1 MKEKTVVVLGKF
13 DGVHLGHADL
23 LKKAGEISRKNA
35 IPIVVYVISPQ
46 RNDTITDDEQK
57 ENILNSYGVDRVVFR
72 TLDNKLKNMMPDEFV
87 RDIVCSELNASFVVV
102 GENFRFGKDRC
113 GDSNMLVN
121 LCKNAGVEC
130 FVVDTVRM
138 VSANGNN
145 ETVSSTAI
153 REFLKEGQVD
163 FAYKYLGR
171 PYCIR
176 GEVKHGKHL
185 GTGMGVPTANIVPP
199 QKCPEIRRG
208 VYVSCIVLDGICY
221 KSITNVGCNPTV
233 EEGRA
238 LVTETHILDAEIDC
252 YGKEAEVRFVKF
264 IRPETV
270 FESAEKLF
278 EQIKADVSAA
288 KKFWDENPELMSEIS
303 AP

>member
-13 DGVHLGHADL
+13 DGVHLGHAQL

-46 RNDTITDDEQK
+46 RNDAITEDAEK

-72 TLDNKLKNMMPDEFV
+72 TLDYKLKNMMPADFV
-87 RDIVCSELNASFVVV
+87 RDIVCGELNASFVVV

-113 GDSNMLVN
+113 GNSNMLID
-121 LCKNAGVEC
+121 LCKDIGVEC

-138 VSANGNN
+138 VSSNGSN

-153 REFLKEGQVD
+153 REFLKAGQVE

-185 GTGMGVPTANIVPP
+185 GTDMGVPTANIVPP
-199 QKCPEIRRG
+199 HNSPEIRRG
-208 VYVSCIVLDGICY
+208 VYVSCVVIDGVCY
-221 KSITNVGCNPTV
+221 RSITNVGCNPTV
-233 EEGRA
+233 EEGRS
-238 LVTETHILDAEIDC
+238 LVTETHILDANIDC
-252 YGKEAEVRFVKF
+252 YGKIAEVRFIKF
-264 IRPETV
+264 LRPETV

-278 EQIKADVSAA
+278 KRIESDVSEA
-288 KKFWDENPELMSEIS
+288 KKFWDENPELASEIF